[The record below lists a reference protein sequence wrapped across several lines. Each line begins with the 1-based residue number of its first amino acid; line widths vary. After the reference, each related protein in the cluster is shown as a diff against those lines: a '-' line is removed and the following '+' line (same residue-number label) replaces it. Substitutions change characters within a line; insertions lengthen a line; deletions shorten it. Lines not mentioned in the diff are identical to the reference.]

1 MVADQKHVRIRPD
14 LYRPGVWHG
23 VFMARVVPHITLT
36 GMDFLVLELDPAA
49 PIKEIAQTSDL
60 FGPYPLDL
68 FAPTGF

>member
-36 GMDFLVLELDPAA
+36 GMDFFVLELDATA
-49 PIKEIAQTSDL
+49 PIEEVSQAGRILHPDA
-60 FGPYPLDL
+60 LDL
-68 FAPTGF
+68 LSPTGF